1 MTDLKIASKQ
11 VRLQPWS
18 SSWQS
23 GGQWHAPAQN
33 EQLPVQR
40 RWKGGKRGAG
50 SGGSPGCS
58 TSPSR
63 TFGERVGSI
72 GRVRICRGTLK
83 EARRCTRASSGCAS
97 DGMSSSVLRTG
108 SIRWKRNEWW
118 SNRHWRVAL
127 ACLSRLRAEMA
138 RNPDPPPIVV
148 SLAPTQ
154 PGVIQATDSSAE
166 IWQLRARLA
175 EVELERDVE
184 TKPFPS
190 CCVPS
195 RIRLRF
201 GLHGQRIGEATNPG
215 PSSSRRRT
223 QRLRTLPW
231 SWDSDTI
238 NGRAECGP
246 RSGVSRDSCGI

>member
-1 MTDLKIASKQ
+1 MAIWGVNGMPQHRTSSFQFNVDGRVARGGRIRRKP
-11 VRLQPWS
+11 RLQHLTESNVWRTRWQHWASQNLQRYAEGS
-18 SSWQS
+18 SS
-23 GGQWHAPAQN
+23 
-33 EQLPVQR
+33 
-40 RWKGGKRGAG
+40 
-50 SGGSPGCS
+50 
-58 TSPSR
+58 
-63 TFGERVGSI
+63 
-72 GRVRICRGTLK
+72 
-83 EARRCTRASSGCAS
+83 RCTRASSGCAS
-97 DGMSSSVLRTG
+97 DGMSSSVLRTS
-108 SIRWKRNEWW
+108 SIRWRRNEWW

-127 ACLSRLRAEMA
+127 ACLSRLRADMA

-148 SLAPTQ
+148 GLAPTQ
-154 PGVIQATDSSAE
+154 PGVIQATDPSAE

-201 GLHGQRIGEATNPG
+201 GLHGQRIGEATNPS
-215 PSSSRRRT
+215 PSSRRRRT
-223 QRLRTLPW
+223 QRLRALPW